1 MLQNMLSK
9 LKGINFHKEGALSA
23 MYKKKDRF
31 QNIDIW

>member
-9 LKGINFHKEGALSA
+9 LKGMNFHRAGALSA

-31 QNIDIW
+31 QNIDI